1 MSRNNS
7 TSVDSNHSESSMRDS
22 SSRSDRPSLPG
33 TPSRAGWRRALLPV
47 LAVAGAGGAIAAALE
62 VAFQDATAADATLDE
77 VKVVA
82 VEMPEIVLNLDDSA
96 EGSAV
101 STFTMSGPDR
111 LVIDVADTKA
121 NPEIREV
128 AGDGS
133 LIDRVEIVT
142 YDEGNGMITR
152 VTLYLN
158 EPADR
163 FDVSVKPDGKQVRVG
178 MSRKAGGVAD
188 PVGQALAGQDPDAGT
203 EATTDQGTFVA
214 AGAPRKLSG
223 PDALEGGATLTSLDF
238 QNLDSVSR
246 VVVGLRGSDDYAVSQ
261 PQGNLIVADFPGA
274 FLPSSL
280 GRVLDTSEFI
290 SPVRMVRAYK
300 TSTGTRVAISLRKET
315 TYKVQQGEGGLL
327 FIDVA
332 VPPQMLQD
340 RDIQRQDYGAAAPST
355 PDEGLRSGT
364 QSELMIGAD
373 GRTRDPAVT
382 YGQGGGMSDPSSL
395 LGMASGFMFDAQS
408 ASSLPY
414 SGRRISLDF
423 VNADI
428 HSIFRLI
435 SHVSR
440 LNIVAGDD
448 VQGMVTVRMTDV
460 PWDQALAAVLQAKG
474 LGSQRF
480 GNIVRV
486 APIETIKSEQ
496 QSALEAKRAREELT
510 ELELLVLPLN
520 YVQASEMSTQVEG
533 LLSPRGAVQVDM
545 TGNQLIVKET
555 EQRLV
560 QIRELVKHLDRQTPQ
575 VLIEA
580 RIVEANS
587 NYSRSLGIEWGSE
600 LDATTRT
607 GYSTGLFFPNG
618 VGLSGAVDQNGSGI
632 FYSPGQESLMVD
644 LGAEAATSG
653 IAFNLGSIPGLIDLD
668 ARLSAMET
676 DGWGKVVSQPKVTT
690 LDNQQ
695 AKIAQGQR
703 IPFLSTSA
711 GGTNV
716 QFIEAALEMYV
727 TPHIT
732 SDDKVFLTV
741 QVKNNRADFSQL
753 VLGQPA
759 LQIKEVQTE
768 LLVADG
774 DTTVLGGV
782 FSTESSFSQDR
793 VPGFSKIP
801 LLGYLFKNST
811 EGVTRNELLV
821 FITPHI
827 VTRAIRD

>member
-1 MSRNNS
+1 MKQRSHERHGA
-7 TSVDSNHSESSMRDS
+7 TMQSNGGVFVRTA
-22 SSRSDRPSLPG
+22 LP
-33 TPSRAGWRRALLPV
+33 ALV
-47 LAVAGAGGAIAAALE
+47 LAGFGAGGAILAL
-62 VAFQDATAADATLDE
+62 DAVAADATLDE

-82 VEMPEIVLNLDDSA
+82 GDMPEIILHLDDSA

-111 LVIDVADTKA
+111 LVIDVADTQA
-121 NPEIREV
+121 NPEIREI

-133 LIDRVEIVT
+133 LIDRVDVVT

-163 FDVSVKPDGKQVRVG
+163 FDVRVKPDGKQVKVS
-178 MSRKAGGVAD
+178 MARKAASAAD
-188 PVGQALAGQDPDAGT
+188 PMAAALQGGGDNGT
-203 EATTDQGTFVA
+203 TVTSDEGTFA
-214 AGAPRKLSG
+214 AAAAPRRLSG
-223 PDALEGGATLTSLDF
+223 PEAKSGGARISSLDF
-238 QNLDSVSR
+238 QSLDTVSR
-246 VVVGLRGSDDYAVSQ
+246 VVVGLQGSDDYAVSQ
-261 PQGNLIVADFPGA
+261 PQGNLIVADFPGT
-274 FLPSSL
+274 FLPQSL
-280 GRVLDTSEFI
+280 GRVLDTGEFI

-300 TSTGTRVAISLRKET
+300 TSAGTRVAISLRAEAK
-315 TYKVQQGEGGLL
+315 YKVQQGEGGLIY
-327 FIDVA
+327 IDVG
-332 VPPQMLQD
+332 VPPQMQQD
-340 RDIQRQDYGAAAPST
+340 RDLARQEYAAAAPSE
-355 PDEGLRSGT
+355 PDGGVRSGT
-364 QSELMIGAD
+364 QSELMIGSD
-373 GRTRDPAVT
+373 GRTRDPSAT
-382 YGQGGGMSDPSSL
+382 YGQGGGYGDPSSL
-395 LGMASGFMFDAQS
+395 LGMASGFMFDGGS
-408 ASSLPY
+408 AASMPY
-414 SGRRISLDF
+414 TGRRISLDF

-448 VQGMVTVRMTDV
+448 VQGLVTVRMTDV

-496 QSALEAKRAREELT
+496 QSALEAKRAQEELT

-520 YVQASEMSTQVEG
+520 YVQAQELEAQISP
-533 LLSPRGAVQVDM
+533 LLSPRGAVQVDQ

-555 EQRLV
+555 EKRLV

-580 RIVEANS
+580 RVVEANS
-587 NYSRSLGIEWGSE
+587 NYSRSLGVEWGGE
-600 LDATTRT
+600 LDASTRT

-618 VGLSGAVDQNGSGI
+618 VGLSGAVDRAGNPI
-632 FYSPGQESLMVD
+632 FYDVGQESLMVD
-644 LGAEAATSG
+644 MGAESATSG

-690 LDNQQ
+690 LDNQE
-695 AKIAQGQR
+695 AKISQGQR

-716 QFIEAALEMYV
+716 QFVEAALEMSV

-732 SDDKVFLTV
+732 SDNKVFLTV
-741 QVKNNRADFSQL
+741 QLSNNRADFSQL

-759 LQIKEVQTE
+759 LQIKEIETE
-768 LLVADG
+768 LLVSDG
-774 DTTVLGGV
+774 DTTVMGGV
-782 FSTESSFSQDR
+782 FSTESSYSQDR